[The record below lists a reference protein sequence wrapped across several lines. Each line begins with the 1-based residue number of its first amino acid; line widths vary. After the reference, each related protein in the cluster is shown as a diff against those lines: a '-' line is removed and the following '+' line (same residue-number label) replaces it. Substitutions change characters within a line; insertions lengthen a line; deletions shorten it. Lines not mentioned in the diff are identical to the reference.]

1 MNLWSYCSIKI
12 AIFSAV
18 AIAFEYVNTVNINC
32 RVSSDVGPGT
42 IAGPWQDFDLW
53 TIITLWANV
62 SIRLA
67 LLLLV
72 QVHSDNLAVKRFSD
86 FRIQK
91 LNHDLKLRNDQKDIH
106 EGTVFV
112 LCVYVS
118 ELQHHAVQK
127 TFFASKKVLPPK
139 KNFRPNRS
147 KHL

>member
-91 LNHDLKLRNDQKDIH
+91 LNHDLKPRNDQKDIQKCYGLH
-106 EGTVFV
+106 KQQYVV
-112 LCVYVS
+112 LCGAFGGFDNDFPVTLYGLSSGPDPV
-118 ELQHHAVQK
+118 
-127 TFFASKKVLPPK
+127 
-139 KNFRPNRS
+139 
-147 KHL
+147 